1 MKHIP
6 GKLITIPTKDE
17 VPKSS
22 KIYDVRE
29 AQNQKMSETGD
40 LASILKLKTSAK
52 VMLATN
58 INIEDRLINGQMGTV
73 KHTEIRDTEVQTIY
87 LKLDEKYAGQL
98 RMSGSD
104 IIAKNNKW
112 VLIKIEEIS
121 IFLKKYKRKSPA
133 IKRAQFPVVLSW
145 ACAFHKGQGLSLT
158 SVVVSLKKKKK
169 CILMKV
175 KCMLHEVG

>member
-1 MKHIP
+1 
-6 GKLITIPTKDE
+6 
-17 VPKSS
+17 
-22 KIYDVRE
+22 
-29 AQNQKMSETGD
+29 
-40 LASILKLKTSAK
+40 
-52 VMLATN
+52 
-58 INIEDRLINGQMGTV
+58 MGTV

-145 ACAFHKGQGLSLT
+145 ACAVHKGQGLSLT
-158 SVVVSLKKKKK
+158 SVVVSFDLEKK